1 MNNSRQE
8 DWILLYQ
15 QSPTPDALGEIFKH
29 WGHLVYGVALKYLG
43 NTEDANDCVAD
54 IFEKLLL
61 HIPNETIQNGAAWL
75 HTVTKFHC
83 LMKIRANKAQYKQ
96 LENSRLQYTS
106 IHEIENRLNQL
117 EELLSTLKEPQK
129 HCIESLF
136 LRQLSYEQITQEFGY
151 SFNEIKSH
159 VQNGKRNLRLAL
171 EKIENNER

>member
-1 MNNSRQE
+1 MNQKRQE
-8 DWILLYQ
+8 DWILAYQ
-15 QSPTPDALGEIFKH
+15 QNPTPDVLGEIFKH
-29 WGHLVYGVALKYLG
+29 WGHLVYGVALKYMG
-43 NTEDANDCVAD
+43 DTEDANDCVAD

-61 HIPNETIQNGAAWL
+61 HIPQEPIQNGAAWL

-96 LENSRLQYTS
+96 LQTSRLQYTS
-106 IHEIENRLNQL
+106 IHELENRLHQL
-117 EELLSTLKEPQK
+117 EELILTLKAPQK